1 MKILFLSP
9 HESRGGASK
18 ICNLLASHCRAGGHT
33 VQHLVKRKHEDGSHA
48 REACDYAQKLEL
60 VFAKPLKKIDRAL
73 GREHFF
79 FPWTTRAISD
89 FNPDII
95 HIHNPQGGYFDL
107 RSLRTLSAHTPI
119 VMTLHDPWLVS
130 GHCSYFIDCS
140 KWQSGCGACP
150 DLQRRPSLKRDGT
163 HGNWIRKQSILRN
176 SRLHIASPSQWLLDI
191 AKSSIISEGAQDYTL
206 IRNGVDT
213 GTFTPIEESETEG
226 ENLTADVFTAS
237 YVVNSNL
244 ITNPYKD
251 FSTIK
256 DMAIFLSKLLNGT
269 NKRVRLLAA
278 GADGPKQILDNV
290 SIEFMGYI
298 RSERELATLYATSD
312 VYLHAANADNYP
324 NTILEAMSCGTPCI
338 ATETGGLG
346 EQISHGTK
354 GLLVGRNK
362 PREMAMAVISLMKNR
377 SLLREMSM
385 NARKKI
391 ENENTLSKMCNSYVT
406 LYEEVISSHQEKP
419 GDV

>member
-18 ICNLLASHCRAGGHT
+18 ICNLLASHCRASGHT
-33 VQHLVKRKHEDGSHA
+33 VHHVVKRKNEDGSHA
-48 REACDYAQKLEL
+48 CEARDYAKKLEL
-60 VFAKPLKKIDRAL
+60 VFAKPLKKIDREL

-79 FPWTTRAISD
+79 FPWTSRAISD
-89 FNPDII
+89 FKPDII

-119 VMTLHDPWLVS
+119 AMTLHDPWLVS
-130 GHCSYFIDCS
+130 GHCSYFIDCN

-176 SRLHIASPSQWLLDI
+176 SKVHIASPSQWLLDI
-191 AKSSIISEGAQDYTL
+191 AKSSIINEGAQEYTL

-213 GTFTPIEESETEG
+213 ETFTPGEESATKY
-226 ENLTADVFTAS
+226 ENPTSGVFTAS

-256 DMAIFLSKLLNGT
+256 DMAICLSKLLNGT
-269 NKRVRLLAA
+269 NKRVRLLAV

-298 RSERELATLYATSD
+298 RSEKELAKLYASSD
-312 VYLHAANADNYP
+312 IYLHAANADNYP

-338 ATETGGLG
+338 ATETGGVA
-346 EQISHGTK
+346 EQISHGK
-354 GLLVGRNK
+354 NGLLVKKNNAQ
-362 PREMAMAVISLMKNR
+362 EMALAVISLMENQGLLKAM
-377 SLLREMSM
+377 SL

-391 ENENTLSKMCNSYVT
+391 EKENTLSKMYDSYIA
-406 LYEEVISSHQEKP
+406 LYRKAILSHQE
-419 GDV
+419 VR

>member
-130 GHCSYFIDCS
+130 GHCSYFIDCN

-176 SRLHIASPSQWLLDI
+176 SRVHIASPSHWLLDI
-191 AKSSIISEGAQDYTL
+191 AKSSIINEAAQEYKL

-213 GTFTPIEESETEG
+213 EIFTPSKESATKC
-226 ENLTADVFTAS
+226 ENPTSGVFTAS

-256 DMAIFLSKLLNGT
+256 DMAICLSKLLNGT
-269 NKRVRLLAA
+269 NKRVRLLAV

-290 SIEFMGYI
+290 SIEFMGYL
-298 RSERELATLYATSD
+298 RSERELAKLYASSD

-338 ATETGGLG
+338 ATETGGVA
-346 EQISHGTK
+346 EQISHGNN
-354 GLLVGRNK
+354 GLLVERNNAQ
-362 PREMAMAVISLMKNR
+362 EMALALISLMENQG
-377 SLLREMSM
+377 LLRAMSL
-385 NARKKI
+385 NARNKI
-391 ENENTLSKMCNSYVT
+391 EKENTLSKMCDNYIA
-406 LYEEVISSHQEKP
+406 LYREAILSHQE
-419 GDV
+419 V